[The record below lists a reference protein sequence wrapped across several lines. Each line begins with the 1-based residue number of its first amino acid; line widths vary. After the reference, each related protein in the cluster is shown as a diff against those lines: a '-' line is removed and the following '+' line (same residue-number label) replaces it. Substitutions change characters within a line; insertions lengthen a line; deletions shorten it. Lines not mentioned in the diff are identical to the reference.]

1 MDEAKSLVNMAVA
14 AMFAAMFLGAAI
26 GLVSISYM
34 LWSYYSREDA
44 ANQKMSDYA
53 NYTAFDNTTVR
64 GQEVAQL
71 ISDADGDFFVMIFDG
86 RKGSPNA
93 DGNYSIDTMDIS
105 SAKPVLLYT
114 AGAGTWMED
123 KTIQVDDTFSNNQT
137 VERLLNKVKSMNG
150 TRIGSISATHKL
162 TPNDSIDHIQ
172 ALFLKSDTGM
182 AENERNLGLP
192 DKDGYYAAFKSALI
206 YDDDGTTDILGVVL
220 VRQAAETNQ
229 F

>member
-14 AMFAAMFLGAAI
+14 AMLAAMFLGATI
-26 GLVSISYM
+26 GLVGLSYM

-71 ISDADGDFFVMIFDG
+71 ISDADGDFFVMVFDG
-86 RKGSPNA
+86 TKGSPDV
-93 DGNYSIDTMDIS
+93 DGNYSINTMGVS
-105 SAKPVLLYT
+105 GTKPVLLYT
-114 AGAGTWMED
+114 AGTGTWMSD
-123 KTIQVDDTFSNNQT
+123 KLIQVDDTFSNNSTVTNLLTRLQT
-137 VERLLNKVKSMNG
+137 YNG
-150 TRIGSISATHKL
+150 MRIGSISATHNL
-162 TPNDSIDHIQ
+162 TPDDSTDHIQ
-172 ALFLKSDTGM
+172 ALFLKSNTGLG
-182 AENERNLGLP
+182 ENQRNLGVP
-192 DKDGYYAAFKSALI
+192 NKDGYYAAFKSTLI

-220 VRQAAETNQ
+220 VRQAAETNR